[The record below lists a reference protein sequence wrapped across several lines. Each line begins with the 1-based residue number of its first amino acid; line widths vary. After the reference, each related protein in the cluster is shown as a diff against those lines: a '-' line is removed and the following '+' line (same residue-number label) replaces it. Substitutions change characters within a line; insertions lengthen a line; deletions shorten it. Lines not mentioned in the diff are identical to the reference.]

1 MTQNDQKRS
10 KSVESR
16 VGDIKEVR
24 KVDNKEFYEKT
35 EEFAKKIVSMAKE
48 NGLTVR
54 ELYAAADTAKGIADN
69 SMVDIE
75 SIEKT
80 DFPSRHIA
88 VPTASMLDVSGE

>member
-1 MTQNDQKRS
+1 M
-10 KSVESR
+10 
-16 VGDIKEVR
+16 
-24 KVDNKEFYEKT
+24 DNKVFYEKT

-88 VPTASMLDVSGE
+88 VPTASMLDVSCK